1 MPTLKYCNRIVAQLE
16 RKILNIP
23 SSSGNAFE
31 KIEMGI
37 TYCQQCLRE
46 LRINIGAEEFLTVQA
61 ECHFFKHTKPK
72 ALGFLIFFLNL
83 AEFEMGRPK
92 STVKKA
98 KNYILNSI
106 AQYQNYFMEH
116 KEFYLYLKRDRTDR
130 DMEYFLRAHGKIK
143 FHPDALSYCMDD
155 KFSTSHDF
163 IAAKIF
169 AHNRLIEHLNN
180 ELIILNQTSKS
191 NESQRTSNMLWT
203 GTKTDLIELMYAIH
217 ETGSINNGQADIKDL
232 ADFFQQILNI
242 DLGEYYRAYI
252 EIRSRK
258 INQTKF
264 LDLMKKNLQK
274 KMAEA
279 DH

>member
-1 MPTLKYCNRIVAQLE
+1 MEYCNRIVAQLE
-16 RKILNIP
+16 RKILNIH
-23 SSSGNAFE
+23 SRSENAFE

-37 TYCQQCLRE
+37 TYSQQCLRK
-46 LRINIGAEEFLTVQA
+46 LRIKIGDEGFLTVEA
-61 ECHFFKHTKPK
+61 ECHFFKHIKPK

-83 AEFEMGRPK
+83 AEFEMGRPN

-98 KNYILNSI
+98 KNHILNSI
-106 AQYQNYFMEH
+106 AQYQNYFREH
-116 KEFYLYLKRDRTDR
+116 TDFYLYLKRNRTDR
-130 DMEYFLRAHGKIK
+130 DMEYFLRAHGKVK
-143 FHPDALSYCMDD
+143 FHPDALAYCIDD
-155 KFSTSHDF
+155 EFSTSHDF

-169 AHNRLIEHLNN
+169 AHNLLIEHLNN
-180 ELIILNQTSKS
+180 ELISLNQTSQS
-191 NESQRTSNMLWT
+191 NESQRPSNMLWT

-217 ETGSINNGQADIKDL
+217 ETGAINNGHADIKDL

-264 LDLMKKNLQK
+264 LDCMKKNLQK
-274 KMAEA
+274 RMAEA
-279 DH
+279 DQ

>member
-1 MPTLKYCNRIVAQLE
+1 MKYCNRIVAQLE
-16 RKILNIP
+16 RKILHIP
-23 SSSGNAFE
+23 SSSENAFE

-37 TYCQQCLRE
+37 TYSKQCLRK
-46 LRINIGAEEFLTVQA
+46 LRLKIYADGFLSPET
-61 ECHFFKHTKPK
+61 ECHFFKHIKPK
-72 ALGFLIFFLNL
+72 ALGYLIFFLNL
-83 AEFEMGRPK
+83 AEFETGRPK
-92 STVKKA
+92 STVKKV
-98 KNYILNSI
+98 KNHILNSI
-106 AQYQNYFMEH
+106 TQYQNYFMEH
-116 KEFYLYLKRDRTDR
+116 KEFYLYLKRNRTDR
-130 DMEYFLRAHGKIK
+130 DMEYFLRAHGTVK
-143 FHPDALSYCMDD
+143 FHSDALSYCMDE

-169 AHNRLIEHLNN
+169 AHNLLIEHLNN
-180 ELIILNQTSKS
+180 ELISLNPTSKS
-191 NESQRTSNMLWT
+191 NENQRPSNMLWT

-217 ETGSINNGQADIKDL
+217 ETGSINNGHADIKEL

-264 LDLMKKNLQK
+264 LDRMKKNLQK

-279 DH
+279 DQ

>member
-1 MPTLKYCNRIVAQLE
+1 MKYCNQILAQLE
-16 RKILNIP
+16 RKILHIP
-23 SSSGNAFE
+23 SNSENAFE

-37 TYCQQCLRE
+37 TYSKQCLRK
-46 LRINIGAEEFLTVQA
+46 LQAKIGADGFLSVEA
-61 ECHFFKHTKPK
+61 ECHFFKYIKPK
-72 ALGFLIFFLNL
+72 ALGYLIFFLNL
-83 AEFEMGRPK
+83 AEFEMEKPK
-92 STVKKA
+92 STVKKV

-106 AQYQNYFMEH
+106 AQYQYYFMEH
-116 KEFYLYLKRDRTDR
+116 KEFYIYLKRNRNDR
-130 DMEYFLRAHGKIK
+130 DMEYFLRAYGKIK

-169 AHNRLIEHLNN
+169 AHNLLIEHLNN
-180 ELIILNQTSKS
+180 ELIFLDQTSNP
-191 NESQRTSNMLWT
+191 NESQRPTNMNWT

-217 ETGSINNGQADIKDL
+217 ETGAINNGHADIKDL

-264 LDLMKKNLQK
+264 LDRMKKNLEK
-274 KMAEA
+274 KMTDA
-279 DH
+279 DQ